1 MLFTNTK
8 YFTVECFMFLFL
20 KEKMGDSSHVVLDRF
35 YISYFLFFLRNSIS
49 ELVFWE
55 VVTVNWFFVCS
66 FFVPPFCFL
75 SKINFIALFSSCRS
89 SIFALSTLFSTAI
102 LFMCLYIT
110 RSLQAVYRLIMLL

>member
-1 MLFTNTK
+1 M
-8 YFTVECFMFLFL
+8 
-20 KEKMGDSSHVVLDRF
+20 D
-35 YISYFLFFLRNSIS
+35 
-49 ELVFWE
+49 
-55 VVTVNWFFVCS
+55 WFFVCS

-110 RSLQAVYRLIMLL
+110 GSLQANHASVVRVLQDGRYIYVNALYT